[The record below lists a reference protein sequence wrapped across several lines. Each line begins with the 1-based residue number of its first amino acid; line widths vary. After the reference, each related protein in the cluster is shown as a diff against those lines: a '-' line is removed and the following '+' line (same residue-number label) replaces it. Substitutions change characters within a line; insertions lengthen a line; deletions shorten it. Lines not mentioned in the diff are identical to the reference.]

1 MYLNIPTIISDIFHD
16 FGNSWSKWAE
26 PSVLSSL
33 FCKGDR
39 TYVNHGRHS
48 RVKDRS
54 KSVVSS
60 FYPCLWTLQCWSITF
75 IIHNSNL
82 VKLSLYKDNCPSMD
96 KWHISWHRRQ
106 DEQKLFIIDPASEA
120 NIANM
125 GANSMMKQSLT
136 SRQHCWPFPKSVSS
150 SVGQSPRLTPPQT
163 PLAKFV
169 YVLSCLYLYLYL
181 RICDFYWPKSQRML
195 QKCNSC

>member
-1 MYLNIPTIISDIFHD
+1 MILEIVDQ
-16 FGNSWSKWAE
+16 SKQSKVCYHHCFARG
-26 PSVLSSL
+26 SSPP
-33 FCKGDR
+33 FSDR

-169 YVLSCLYLYLYL
+169 YFCLFCICICICVFAYLWIL
-181 RICDFYWPKSQRML
+181 WAEEPGNAKKMQ
-195 QKCNSC
+195 